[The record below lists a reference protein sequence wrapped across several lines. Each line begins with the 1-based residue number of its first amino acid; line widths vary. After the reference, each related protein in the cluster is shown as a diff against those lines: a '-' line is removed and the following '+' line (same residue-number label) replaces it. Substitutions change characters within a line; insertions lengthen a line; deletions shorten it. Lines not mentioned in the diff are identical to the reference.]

1 MILISCCLFKVFN
14 LDNAYLNSPK
24 QLKKEQMFL
33 KLISN
38 ARHWCRVSPILNM
51 LFPLFC
57 VVTKLYSFALIIDIG
72 LILFNID
79 KGIKVDIRDIEL
91 INKLLLIISFKSN
104 LIKFKFNTI

>member
-1 MILISCCLFKVFN
+1 MFVLCIQKHSKSKIDLKCFLFFNISTHPN
-14 LDNAYLNSPK
+14 
-24 QLKKEQMFL
+24 
-33 KLISN
+33 
-38 ARHWCRVSPILNM
+38 WCRVSPNLKK

-72 LILFNID
+72 LILFNIN

-91 INKLLLIISFKSN
+91 INKLLLIISSKSN